1 MACTYDFDFL
11 LCGPSL
17 PAPDIHVDKSA
28 FDDLPVEER
37 LSITQRELEQMKKAL
52 RLKESEM
59 EDSQQELKFHAI
71 KNEELMDVINAFR
84 STSSDRAH
92 EIMRAKA
99 EQNSELTLQVHTLR
113 DLLTKS
119 GDQIATLQKDLAIKA
134 NEGEKLASIDRTH
147 KRLQVQLKGLVKTLD
162 KVEINN
168 VDIPSE
174 WINLQWITGGFN
186 KKHDSDESDKTIQD
200 ITQKIIT
207 MEADRQRLLKES
219 KLYNQG
225 DGEKEKTIL
234 SLERKLRKMKHD
246 KDELKDT
253 NKSLQQQL
261 EVREGKIGALEE
273 LFQNINHSRKREV
286 EKESPNR
293 SESLLILD
301 DDEDDCESIDINST
315 AEGITEETQAVSF
328 EDMFTNIWTSFTG
341 SSSNN
346 KKAEEKSKE
355 DEDQEISSCMGD
367 SYHTKQ
373 VDEELRNAETADL
386 DELRKSNK
394 TLSEDYEAAQFKI
407 SDLSSK
413 LEEST
418 IKANSYK
425 TKAGLRERLLKDV
438 IQQYKELQMENEESK
453 EQMVQ
458 LKQKMSVLLQLEK
471 ERHAERKTKEAADA
485 ANATEAGK
493 IIPTVEESP
502 TFVMSDHTRTTVGD
516 DGTVDPAASEHDGI
530 DKTFLVED
538 HKRLEDECDRL
549 QHEFDSAIE
558 KLNDMH
564 ESLNESKE
572 EIKKC
577 ESLQADQARIIA
589 LLESEKAALEEKIM
603 EESTQPVNNES
614 LDEVKEIELRYK
626 EAHQKQKER
635 ERDLWDVIEQY
646 KKIAD
651 ENIAAKDEK
660 DEIEHE
666 LMLTQKVQ
674 IQRRDLVYEYR
685 KLEKGK
691 WDIAYCLNKKL
702 SIAGNKQELMYCIML
717 AMEEAVQTGEELS
730 KELQAAKSEA
740 AVNKEEAR
748 GIRKR
753 LAGCHFHYKELQQH
767 YDEILKQNEEYE
779 KQLAKAEKYEALHNE
794 QADSWA
800 DMMDSVRE
808 KRRIAEEKA
817 NKLLK
822 ENEQLQ
828 QLCDQLQADMGLAPP
843 AEA

>member
-1 MACTYDFDFL
+1 
-11 LCGPSL
+11 
-17 PAPDIHVDKSA
+17 
-28 FDDLPVEER
+28 
-37 LSITQRELEQMKKAL
+37 MKQAL

-119 GDQIATLQKDLAIKA
+119 GDEIATLQKDLAAKKK
-134 NEGEKLASIDRTH
+134 EGQKLESIDRTH
-147 KRLQVQLKGLVKTLD
+147 QRLQVQLRGLVKTLD

-168 VDIPSE
+168 VDIPAE
-174 WINLQWITGGFN
+174 WINLQWITGGFH
-186 KKHDSDESDKTIQD
+186 KKNESDESDKTIQD
-200 ITQKIIT
+200 ITQKIIA

-225 DGEKEKTIL
+225 DGEKEKTII
-234 SLERKLRKMKHD
+234 SLERRLRKMKHD
-246 KDELKDT
+246 QDELKDT

-273 LFQNINHSRKREV
+273 LFQNINHSRKREA
-286 EKESPNR
+286 EKGAPNR
-293 SESLLILD
+293 SDSLLNLD
-301 DDEDDCESIDINST
+301 DDDDEDCESIDINST
-315 AEGITEETQAVSF
+315 AEGINEEAQSASF
-328 EDMFTNIWTSFTG
+328 EDMFTSIWTSFTG
-341 SSSNN
+341 ASSN
-346 KKAEEKSKE
+346 KKAEEVTKE
-355 DEDQEISSCMGD
+355 DEDPEISSCMGD

-373 VDEELRNAETADL
+373 VEEELRDAATADI

-394 TLSEDYEAAQFKI
+394 TLNEDYEAAQFRI
-407 SDLSSK
+407 SDLSAK

-425 TKAGLRERLLKDV
+425 TKAGLREKLLKDV
-438 IQQYKELQMENEESK
+438 IQQYKELQMENAESK

-458 LKQKMSVLLQLEK
+458 LKQKMSVLLELEK
-471 ERHAERKTKEAADA
+471 ERHAERKAKEAAEATNA
-485 ANATEAGK
+485 AESGK
-493 IIPTVEESP
+493 LIPTVEESP
-502 TFVMSDHTRTTVGD
+502 TFVMSDHTRTTVAD
-516 DGTVDPAASEHDGI
+516 DGTVDPATSEHDGI
-530 DKTFLVED
+530 DKTFLMED
-538 HKRLEDECDRL
+538 HKRLEEECDRL

-558 KLNDMH
+558 KLNDMQ
-564 ESLNESKE
+564 ESLDESKE

-577 ESLQADQARIIA
+577 ESLQADQARTIA
-589 LLESEKAALEEKIM
+589 LLESEKAALQDQAM
-603 EESTQPVNNES
+603 EESTQLMNNEAG
-614 LDEVKEIELRYK
+614 DEVQELELRYK
-626 EAHQKQKER
+626 KAREKQKER

-651 ENIAAKDEK
+651 ENIAAKEEK
-660 DEIEHE
+660 ADVEHE
-666 LMLTQKVQ
+666 LMLTNMAR
-674 IQRRDLVYEYR
+674 IQRHDLVYEYR
-685 KLEKGK
+685 KLEK
-691 WDIAYCLNKKL
+691 
-702 SIAGNKQELMYCIML
+702 

-730 KELQAAKSEA
+730 KQLQAAKSEA

-767 YDEILKQNEEYE
+767 YDEVLKQNEEYE
-779 KQLAKAEKYEALHNE
+779 KELIKAEKYEALHNA

-800 DMMDSVRE
+800 DSMDSVRE

-817 NKLLK
+817 KNLLNENKQLK
-822 ENEQLQ
+822 
-828 QLCDQLQADMGLAPP
+828 QLCEQLQADMGLAPP
-843 AEA
+843 TEA